1 MFARCQQNCLMTCL
15 RTGLR
20 SWELIDTSRRRMQV
34 RRVLVSASAF
44 NRRAA
49 VQRALH
55 GLVRGG
61 EVG

>member
-1 MFARCQQNCLMTCL
+1 MTCV
-15 RTGLR
+15 RTWLR